1 MSRLLTEVVDGLKC
15 TSPVEWPPTT
25 DGGVLTWP
33 RSGEDA
39 AAKTV
44 DTVFRSTSMT
54 KAITSVPNGR
64 SAGTMSWGGMTQILP
79 FADPRVVKLYGQYE
93 RAVYG
98 ALAPA

>member
-1 MSRLLTEVVDGLKC
+1 
-15 TSPVEWPPTT
+15 
-25 DGGVLTWP
+25 
-33 RSGEDA
+33 
-39 AAKTV
+39 
-44 DTVFRSTSMT
+44 MT